1 LKVLIITGRLAEEDV
16 KKHVEDSP
24 VDVEVLAL
32 PISVA
37 ALLSPTRI
45 IHELQSRSLPGVQL
59 ILVPGLVRGDVS
71 MVGKAIGIPAVK
83 GPKYSADLPRV
94 LGVLNHVKLSSLRA
108 ADEVVAKYH
117 RQRVS
122 GDLEVSRD
130 RRRHLLRRPGNLLI
144 RDVAVGKDFPLRVM
158 AEILDV
164 PRLSDDEILAKAEYY
179 VASGADIL
187 DIGMMAGASH
197 PEDAARAVKVVKDA
211 FNRPVSVDTFQVEE
225 ARAGVEAGADM
236 VLSVDGGNV
245 EEVAAF
251 ASDIPVVVTPTNQRK
266 ALLPTTALA
275 RVEALEE
282 NVRQALD
289 FGLKKIVGDLILN
302 PLTTPGIMESL
313 MAYHEFAKRNPRIPL
328 LFGAGN
334 VTELIDADSVGV
346 NALLAGVASEVKA
359 SILLTTE
366 GSVKTQG
373 SVRELAVASKM
384 MGLATKRMSVPKDL
398 GIDLLVLKN
407 KRREDPVYDRRV
419 ERDAQTLEAGSR
431 GEEAAVDPTG
441 GFRILID
448 REARKL
454 VAIHYLNEGG
464 ETIIKGGNAEDLC
477 AAIIRRKL
485 VSTVTHASYLGRE
498 LAKAET
504 ALRSGKNYVQDE
516 PVFPFPGEVGT

>member
-1 LKVLIITGRLAEEDV
+1 
-16 KKHVEDSP
+16 
-24 VDVEVLAL
+24 
-32 PISVA
+32 
-37 ALLSPTRI
+37 
-45 IHELQSRSLPGVQL
+45 
-59 ILVPGLVRGDVS
+59 
-71 MVGKAIGIPAVK
+71 
-83 GPKYSADLPRV
+83 
-94 LGVLNHVKLSSLRA
+94 
-108 ADEVVAKYH
+108 
-117 RQRVS
+117 
-122 GDLEVSRD
+122 
-130 RRRHLLRRPGNLLI
+130 
-144 RDVAVGKDFPLRVM
+144 
-158 AEILDV
+158 
-164 PRLSDDEILAKAEYY
+164 
-179 VASGADIL
+179 
-187 DIGMMAGASH
+187 
-197 PEDAARAVKVVKDA
+197 
-211 FNRPVSVDTFQVEE
+211 
-225 ARAGVEAGADM
+225 
-236 VLSVDGGNV
+236 
-245 EEVAAF
+245 VAAF

-289 FGLKKIVGDLILN
+289 VGLKKIVGDLILN

-419 ERDAQTLEAGSR
+419 ERDAQMLEAGSR